1 MAAGIDKGSERE
13 IYTACKNRNKDSIQR
28 IRDLGKCVWL
38 SQVSGY
44 LLIATHNRAESQI
57 ARLELEIQ
65 EKKQRTSC
73 LHTYGRKCT
82 QFIERKRVYNDV
94 LERIAEN
101 DRIDWIELQ
110 QQRKQDESVSG
121 HSVESLCRIL
131 ERILLGSTDAAKDD
145 ICRDIERTIR
155 QENPKL
161 VLSCITRMIR
171 EQRLDQERLQVD
183 DTIWKEKLQKVE
195 HKYLAR
201 DIAQRREERSTLAR
215 HATQAQLQLKAKVR
229 QLYPDIEVQQAVL

>member
-1 MAAGIDKGSERE
+1 M
-13 IYTACKNRNKDSIQR
+13 
-28 IRDLGKCVWL
+28 
-38 SQVSGY
+38 SGY

-155 QENPKL
+155 QEDPKL